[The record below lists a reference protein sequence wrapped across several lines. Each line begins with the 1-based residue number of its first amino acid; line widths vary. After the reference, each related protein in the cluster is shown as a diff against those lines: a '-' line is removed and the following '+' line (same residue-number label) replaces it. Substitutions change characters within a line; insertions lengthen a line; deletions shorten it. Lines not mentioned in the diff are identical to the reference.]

1 MRLNTK
7 KLLFLLSFIFLWQAS
22 SECLAQ
28 SPREGYIR
36 TADGVH
42 LFYKV
47 VGSGA
52 ETLVAV
58 HGGPGNSLTSIE
70 PDLEPL
76 AKNRTVI
83 YYDQRGNGR
92 SDLIKDREKLS
103 ISKHIE
109 DLEAVRTHFK
119 LDKMMLL
126 GNSWGGLLI
135 SYYAVAHPDK
145 VERMILHSP
154 AEPTQAFMFEAI
166 DEIQSRLDQRY
177 DRTQRERFRV
187 VSNPQTWIQA
197 KDPRAVCREFFQ
209 MIFPVYVAKPES
221 VKLLKGDVCS
231 GSEDA
236 VRNQQLVN
244 QQIWRTLGSWN
255 LLPALSVVKAPVLV
269 IHGAADPI
277 PVESS
282 EAWASAMPNARL
294 LIINGAGHI
303 PQIEQPEIF
312 FKAVETFLKGSFPID
327 AKKVHSGAR
336 RAPAG
341 FTLGPQQ
348 FSRFRGRL
356 YCICL

>member
-1 MRLNTK
+1 MK

-22 SECLAQ
+22 GECLPQ

-36 TADGVH
+36 TSDGVR
-42 LFYKV
+42 LFYKI

-145 VERMILHSP
+145 INRMILHSP
-154 AEPTQAFMFEAI
+154 AEPTQALMFEAI

-177 DRTQRERFRV
+177 DRTQRDRFRV
-187 VSNPQTWIQA
+187 VSNPQTWMKA
-197 KDPRAVCREFFQ
+197 DNPRAICREFFQ
-209 MIFPVYVAKPES
+209 MIFPVYVSKPES
-221 VKLLKGDVCS
+221 LKLLKGDVCS
-231 GSEDA
+231 GSEEA
-236 VRNQQLVN
+236 VRNQQFVN

-255 LLPALSVVKAPVLV
+255 LLPSLNVVEAPVLV

-282 EAWASAMPNARL
+282 EAWARAMPNARL

-312 FKAVETFLKGSFPID
+312 FRAVETFLTGSFPTD
-327 AKKVHSGAR
+327 AKRVQPSTEKS
-336 RAPAG
+336 
-341 FTLGPQQ
+341 
-348 FSRFRGRL
+348 
-356 YCICL
+356 

>member
-1 MRLNTK
+1 MK
-7 KLLFLLSFIFLWQAS
+7 KLLFSLSLIFLWQAS
-22 SECLAQ
+22 GECLAQ
-28 SPREGYIR
+28 SPREGFIL
-36 TADGVH
+36 TADGVR

-70 PDLEPL
+70 PDLKPL

-92 SDLIKDREKLS
+92 SDVITDHKKLS

-119 LDKMMLL
+119 LDKMTLL

-135 SYYAVAHPDK
+135 GFYAAAHP
-145 VERMILHSP
+145 ERVARLIFHCP
-154 AEPTQAFMFEAI
+154 ASPTQTLLSEMQSEVRRRI
-166 DEIQSRLDQRY
+166 DRQYNDEQRN
-177 DRTQRERFRV
+177 RFAT
-187 VSNPQTWIQA
+187 VSDFHTWLKA
-197 KDPRAVCREFFQ
+197 TDPRAVCGEFYQ
-209 MIFPVYVAKPES
+209 MILAVYVFKPES
-221 VKLLKGDVCS
+221 MKLFKGDVCS

-244 QQIWRTLGSWN
+244 RQIWRALGSWD
-255 LLPALSVVKAPVLV
+255 LRSSLGAVKAPVLV
-269 IHGAADPI
+269 IHGAADVI
-277 PVESS
+277 PVASS
-282 EAWASAMPNARL
+282 EAWVRAMPNARL

-312 FKAVETFLKGSFPID
+312 FGAVETFLKGSFPSD
-327 AKKVHSGAR
+327 AKKVESSS
-336 RAPAG
+336 
-341 FTLGPQQ
+341 TDK
-348 FSRFRGRL
+348 S
-356 YCICL
+356 